1 MKPVFRLA
9 SALLLAASLSSAW
22 ALELNIG
29 YQKSAINLASL
40 KRRACWSKGSSRWGW
55 R

>member
-40 KRRACWSKGSSRWGW
+40 KAQGVLEQRLKPLGW